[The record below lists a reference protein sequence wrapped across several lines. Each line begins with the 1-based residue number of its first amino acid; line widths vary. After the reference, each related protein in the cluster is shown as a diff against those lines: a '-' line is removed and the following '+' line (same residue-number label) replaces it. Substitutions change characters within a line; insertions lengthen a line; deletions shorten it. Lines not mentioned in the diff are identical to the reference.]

1 VLEESV
7 GGEVSIREFAWK
19 GSNGPWQRVSDEDEL
34 QHKLKLG
41 GKGRYRDVSPWA
53 YYKPLVPR
61 AEVYNQYKE
70 FLRTRKGVDETL
82 TVQETLQLLDRLER
96 GESLPW

>member
-1 VLEESV
+1 M
-7 GGEVSIREFAWK
+7 SIREFAWK
-19 GSNGPWQRVSDEDEL
+19 SSKGSWQSVSDEAEL

-41 GKGRYRDVSPWA
+41 GKGRYRDVSPWV

-70 FLRTRKGVDETL
+70 FLRTRKGVDESL
-82 TVQETLQLLDRLER
+82 TVLQTLQLLDRLEH